1 MGKKHFT
8 LLDKFEEIEET
19 KEEIEK
25 EEIEETKE
33 KEKIEKEELKY
44 RTLSRLNIRREPD
57 GVIMDVV
64 EKDTIL
70 EVEKIEDGWAQLKDK
85 SFCMAKYL
93 EQID

>member
-8 LLDKFEEIEET
+8 LVDKIEELEEA
-19 KEEIEK
+19 KEKIEK
-25 EEIEETKE
+25 EEIEETK
-33 KEKIEKEELKY
+33 EKEELKY